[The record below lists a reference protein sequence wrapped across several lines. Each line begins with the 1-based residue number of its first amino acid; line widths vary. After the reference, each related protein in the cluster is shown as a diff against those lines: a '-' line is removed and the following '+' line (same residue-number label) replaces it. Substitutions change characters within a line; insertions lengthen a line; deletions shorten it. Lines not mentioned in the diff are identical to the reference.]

1 MKTCFLT
8 LILVLAVVAQF
19 ATPQQTQAPLTKD
32 QVMGLLKAQ
41 MDNAELAKLLRERGI
56 DFEVTDDYVQ
66 ALRKAGAQDALI
78 EALRAVKPPPLT
90 KDEVLHLVTGGMPS
104 QRVAGL
110 VTRRGVDFLVDDPYL
125 GMLHMLGADDS
136 LIAALRQANKAV
148 TPALAVATSPD
159 AEVSLDGVFKGRASP
174 QGELTIRANPGVH
187 TLKISLK
194 GKKDY
199 EQQVTLVGGQTTK
212 IQAVLVDLPGSIQ
225 VQTLAGAEVFLDDY
239 SRGSADAGG
248 QLVIPDLA
256 VGAHELRVT
265 ARGKKEFRQDIT
277 VLPGQESRIDAVL
290 AEFEEPPLPAGAVTE
305 NPRDGLKYVR
315 IPPGTF
321 QMGCSPGDNGC
332 ENNEK
337 PSHQVSITKA
347 FWIGQTEVTVG
358 AYKRFEEAS
367 GRQMPHAPDFNN
379 ARTNDNLPIVNVT
392 WDEASAYCMWV
403 GGRLPTE
410 AEWEYAA
417 RGGSTEAR
425 YGNLDDIAWYDGN
438 SGQRRHEVARKRF
451 NGFGV
456 YDLLGNVWEWVNDWY
471 DEQYYRH
478 GPSQDPSGP
487 SSGQDRVLRGGS
499 WVSNPR
505 NVRVSVRG
513 WSDPAGRNNAGFR
526 CAWNRDGP

>member
-1 MKTCFLT
+1 MRICFLM
-8 LILVLAVVAQF
+8 LVMFLAVAAQP
-19 ATPQQTQAPLTKD
+19 AVPQQAQAPLTKE

-66 ALRKAGAQDALI
+66 ALRKAGAQDVLI
-78 EALRAVKPPPLT
+78 EALRTVKLPPLT
-90 KDEVLHLVTGGMPS
+90 KDQVLHLVTGAGPG
-104 QRVAGL
+104 QRAADS
-110 VTRRGVDFLVDDPYL
+110 VTRRGIDFLVDSPYL
-125 GMLHMLGADDS
+125 DMLRRLGADDA
-136 LIAALRQANKAV
+136 LIAALREANKAV

-159 AEVSLDGVFKGRASP
+159 AEVHLDGVFKGRASP

-187 TLKISLK
+187 ALKVSLK

-199 EQQVTLVGGQTTK
+199 EQQVTLVGGQTTSV
-212 IQAVLVDLPGSIQ
+212 QAALVDLPGSLR
-225 VQTLAGAEVFLDDY
+225 VQTSAGAEVFLDSS
-239 SRGSADAGG
+239 SRGIADAGG
-248 QLVIPDLA
+248 QLFIPDLA
-256 VGAHELRVT
+256 AGAHELRVT
-265 ARGKKEFRQDIT
+265 ARGKKEFRQSIT

-290 AEFEEPPLPAGAVTE
+290 AEIQEQPLPAGVVSE

-321 QMGCSPGDNGC
+321 QMGCSPGDKGC

-358 AYKRFEEAS
+358 AYKRFEEAT
-367 GRQMPHAPDFNN
+367 GRQMPRAPDFNN
-379 ARTNDNLPIVNVT
+379 AWTNDNLPIVNVT
-392 WDEASAYCMWV
+392 WDEASAYCIWA

-417 RGGSTEAR
+417 RGGSTDAR
-425 YGNLDDIAWYDGN
+425 YGNLEGIAWYDGN
-438 SGQRRHEVARKRF
+438 SGQRRHEVARKRA

-471 DEQYYRH
+471 DEQYYHH

-487 SSGQDRVLRGGS
+487 SSGRDRVLRGGS

-526 CAWNRDGP
+526 CVWNPDTP